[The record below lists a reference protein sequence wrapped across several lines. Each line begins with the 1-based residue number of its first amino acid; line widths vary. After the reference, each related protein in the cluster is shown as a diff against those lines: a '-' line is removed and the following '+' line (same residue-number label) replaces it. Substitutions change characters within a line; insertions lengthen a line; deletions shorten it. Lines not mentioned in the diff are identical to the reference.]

1 MFCILLVLSNS
12 CAPQLACPGGPKVNV
27 FVGREPPFNIAPN
40 GLLPSPESP
49 VADLL
54 ALFADKGFNSKELMA
69 LIGAHT
75 TGKQRFVEPTIAND
89 SFDTTVTI
97 WDTRFCE
104 QAPLHSM

>member
-1 MFCILLVLSNS
+1 MFYLKLIHDISRNS
-12 CAPQLACPGGPKVNV
+12 SQLACPGGPQIPV
-27 FVGREPPFNIAPN
+27 FVGREQPFNVAPD

-54 ALFADKGFNSKELMA
+54 ALFADKGFDSQELMA

-75 TGKQRFVEPTIAND
+75 AGKQRFVDTAEAND
-89 SFDTTVTI
+89 AFDSTVTI

-104 QAPLHSM
+104 KFL